1 MTVRRSMQISIT
13 ESLKP
18 TLAQTWVS
26 PNRSNG
32 IADILQIFP
41 ACISPLELPYTVWW
55 VWARAVSDCIHA
67 TPRSHTLQD
76 NTAGRCCS
84 SDTRWD
90 VTSSHNAFS
99 MCLGHG
105 VYHLDI
111 RGCNVAEDTFA
122 DMTKSSWTVWKRN
135 CEWITV
141 VTLRDCV
148 IYAPS
153 VTKYISF

>member
-1 MTVRRSMQISIT
+1 MTVRRSMKISIT

-18 TLAQTWVS
+18 TQAQTWVS
-26 PNRSNG
+26 PNRTNG

-105 VYHLDI
+105 VTVSPGHPWLQ
-111 RGCNVAEDTFA
+111 RGRGHFCWHEKNPLERIENVIVSE
-122 DMTKSSWTVWKRN
+122 SQWSR
-135 CEWITV
+135 
-141 VTLRDCV
+141 
-148 IYAPS
+148 
-153 VTKYISF
+153 